1 MPARKS
7 VKRTP
12 TWAPKGIFLG
22 SLRRGR
28 VCYDHHGT
36 KLKVL
41 GVGEGSVSIRRSG
54 GIDVSING
62 RSFVSPNKPIS
73 VSRDTVVFLKKK
85 DAK

>member
-1 MPARKS
+1 MSARKS

-12 TWAPKGIFLG
+12 AWAPKGIFLG

-28 VCYDHHGT
+28 VCYDHRGT

-54 GIDVSING
+54 GTQRVILGHAFTSPHRAVSL
-62 RSFVSPNKPIS
+62 
-73 VSRDTVVFLKKK
+73 SRETVVFLKKK
-85 DAK
+85 DVK